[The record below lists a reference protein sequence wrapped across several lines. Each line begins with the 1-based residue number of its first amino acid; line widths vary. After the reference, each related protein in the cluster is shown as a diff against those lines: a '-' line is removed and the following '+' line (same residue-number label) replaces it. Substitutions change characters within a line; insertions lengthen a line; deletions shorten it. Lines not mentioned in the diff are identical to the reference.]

1 MVAEVAGR
9 EDVTL
14 DLILERGRTRG
25 FTLQGEMF
33 SATSLASLA
42 REVLEVEVRLETADR
57 LLDTGWV
64 LEILQSGGLVVLPY
78 DCAPDSSVC
87 LAAGHRA
94 HWGVLTGRPAFNVFA
109 WLRPVKIAKKKN

>member
-42 REVLEVEVRLETADR
+42 REVLGVEVKLETADR
-57 LLDTGWV
+57 LLDTVWL
-64 LEILQSGGLVVLPY
+64 LEVLQSGGLVVLPY

-87 LAAGHRA
+87 LAGGHRA
-94 HWGVLTGRPAFNVFA
+94 HWGVITGRLQAASNVFGA
-109 WLRPVKIAKKKN
+109 LLLEGI